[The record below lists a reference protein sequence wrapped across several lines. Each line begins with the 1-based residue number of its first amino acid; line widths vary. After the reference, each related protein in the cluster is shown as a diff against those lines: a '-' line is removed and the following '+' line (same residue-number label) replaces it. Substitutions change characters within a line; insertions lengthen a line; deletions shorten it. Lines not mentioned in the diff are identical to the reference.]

1 MKPARRAEPSALKP
15 VTLAANQPDRFYRGG
30 AAIAELRGA
39 EDAAEWGP
47 EDWVAS
53 ITTLFAQ
60 PRAGLSSLPD
70 GTLLRD
76 AVSADPASWVGDEH
90 AKVLGGDTALLVKL
104 LDAGQR
110 LPVHVHPSNSFA
122 RSHLGCRHGKT
133 EAWVIVG
140 TSGPNPTVY
149 AGFRDDVDAATVE
162 NWVSTQDS
170 DAMLA
175 ALNPIPVKPGDTVFV
190 PAGLPHAI
198 GEGVFIVELQQPT
211 DFSVLLEWTGFA
223 EPGDPSAHL
232 AIGWETA
239 LTCVDRDGWGTRVED
254 LVLRTADQRS
264 PVVPLFTEQASA
276 FFRAD
281 RIHAD
286 SAVDLDPGFSVLV
299 ALEGNGTL
307 RTEHGGTVPV
317 RRGDTLVVPHSA
329 GSSQVDG
336 GLVVVRCRPPA
347 PEHVEAN

>member
-1 MKPARRAEPSALKP
+1 MTTALPA

-30 AAIAELRGA
+30 AAIADLRGA
-39 EDAAEWGP
+39 ADAAVWGP

-53 ITTLFAQ
+53 ITTLFGQ
-60 PRAGLSSLPD
+60 PRAGLSTLPD
-70 GTLLRD
+70 GRLLRD
-76 AVSADPASWVGDEH
+76 AVSADPTGWVGAEH
-90 AKVLGGDTALLVKL
+90 ATAFGDDTALLVKL

-149 AGFRDDVDAATVE
+149 AGFRDDVDEATVAT
-162 NWVSTQDS
+162 WVSTQDS
-170 DAMLA
+170 EAMLA

-239 LTCVDRDGWGTRVED
+239 LRCVDRDGWAGSRLD
-254 LVLRTADQRS
+254 GLVMRTADQRS
-264 PVVPLFTEQASA
+264 PVVPLFTEQAA
-276 FFRAD
+276 PFFQAD

-286 SAVDLDPGFSVLV
+286 SAVDLDPSFAVLV

-307 RTEHGGTVPV
+307 RTEHGGTVAV

-336 GLVVVRCRPPA
+336 GLVLVRCRPPA
-347 PEHVEAN
+347 PETWEAS